1 MSDILNT
8 INGDDTPNTV
18 SVEVSGPQVVD
29 VILPQG
35 QGPQGDPGPK
45 GDKGEPFR
53 YSDFTPEQL
62 EGLKGPKGDPFTYE
76 DLTPDQL
83 ASLKG
88 PKGDPGDKGDQGP
101 IGVTGPV
108 GPQGQVGPKG
118 DKGEPG
124 VPGLAG
130 PQGIQGIPGPKGE
143 QGQKG
148 DSGEPFKIAK
158 TYSSISAMNSD
169 AQNIPEGS
177 FVVIASDVNDQDN
190 GKLYVKNG
198 TAFVYIVD
206 LSGVQGI
213 QGPVGP
219 QGPKGNPGEQGPQGI
234 QGQPGLVG
242 PKGDKGD
249 TGVQGP
255 IGPKGEPLRFSDL
268 TPDQIAQLK
277 GPKGD
282 PGPKGDKGD
291 PGPAGV
297 GGSGG
302 GSVDLSQYAKKSDL
316 NAYLTRNDANN
327 NYAQK
332 GWSANTFAYKG
343 DLGAFIRKTEIGQ
356 YALTPG
362 DAASRYVNNI
372 QAQSFAKYADLGN
385 YRTIKDAD
393 NLYLKKV
400 DIRNYLSMIGDPI
413 YLKKADA
420 STTYLSKTDA
430 TNTYLSKADASTT
443 YVAKEQYDKD
453 MTALKASSGSSSPNI
468 DFSSFTNEMKKNNI
482 PILET
487 DLVGILTAIAKKA
500 LNCEPTE
507 KLLQQYAISSPGGW
521 ADGDTT
527 VTLQNLY
534 PNTILRIDGK
544 LYPAEQKW
552 GAWQVDYPVPTD
564 KTKVKVEYCNAWGEP
579 FPGQDEMWLEKARA

>member
-8 INGDDTPNTV
+8 INGDDTSATV
-18 SVEVSGPQVVD
+18 TVEVSGPQVVD

-35 QGPQGDPGPK
+35 QGPQGDPGPQGPK
-45 GDKGEPFR
+45 GDKG
-53 YSDFTPEQL
+53 DD
-62 EGLKGPKGDPFTYE
+62 GKPFTYG
-76 DLTPDQL
+76 DFTPDQL

-101 IGVTGPV
+101 TGVTGPV
-108 GPQGQVGPKG
+108 GPQGPVGPKG
-118 DKGEPG
+118 DNGEPG
-124 VPGLAG
+124 LTGLAG
-130 PQGIQGIPGPKGE
+130 PQGIQGIPGP
-143 QGQKG
+143 QGPVGPKG

-158 TYSSISAMNSD
+158 TYPSISVMNND
-169 AQNIPEGS
+169 AVNITEGS

-198 TAFVYIVD
+198 TTFVYIVD

-234 QGQPGLVG
+234 QGQPGLAG

-249 TGVQGP
+249 TGAKGDKGEQGP
-255 IGPKGEPLRFSDL
+255 VGPKGEPLRFSDL

-372 QAQSFAKYADLGN
+372 QAQNFAKYADLGN

-400 DIRNYLSMIGDPI
+400 DIRAYLSMIGDPI

-420 STTYLSKTDA
+420 STTYLSK
-430 TNTYLSKADASTT
+430 ADAGTA
-443 YVAKEQYDKD
+443 YVAKTQYDKD
-453 MTALKASSGSSSPNI
+453 MAALKSTSGSSGSPNI

-552 GAWQVDYPVPTD
+552 GAWQVNYPVPTD

-579 FPGQDEMWLEKARA
+579 FPGQDEVWLEKARA